1 MFPKHGGR
9 IAIHHMVEPLCSKQ
23 HIDRPSWHLNILSH
37 HRLLTIRDPAV
48 ESDFWQLSQAAIDD
62 EKANTTLLSLER
74 SCGPRMETI

>member
-1 MFPKHGGR
+1 M
-9 IAIHHMVEPLCSKQ
+9 HHMVEPLCSKQ
-23 HIDRPSWHLNILSH
+23 HIDKPSWHLNILSH

-48 ESDFWQLSQAAIDD
+48 ESGFWQLSQAAIDD